1 MKFTRKLE
9 QWRRAG
15 LIDED
20 TVQRIEAHERDQS
33 SPVVLYAVG
42 GVGAVAIVLGIV
54 AIVASN
60 WAAIP
65 AAVKLAVDGL
75 VAIALA
81 VAVLRTASG
90 WTRDVLLIVNYGFV
104 LASMS
109 LIGQIYHLDSGT
121 WRALLAWS
129 VATLPMMLIATG
141 RFAATLWAMGLV
153 VSHLFGFVRLFE
165 WLDARGFDQT
175 TLLEFAVVLI
185 GSSPIPYLLF
195 ARTGWTRRERPAV
208 SGVFWA
214 MGWLGFAALTLGSA
228 SIFYF
233 EISARETAI
242 AGPLAMTAVLGVLAA
257 LLPRIDE
264 ALSGRALI
272 GLRVLLVGGAVT
284 ALFALAGGRDDW
296 PVLAAVLQ
304 IFWLGWMAWTGLQM
318 GHESL
323 FRLGVAAVCIRLLGV
338 YVEVFGS
345 MLETGFGLII
355 GGLLTMAL
363 TWFWL
368 RKSRGLA
375 EALAE
380 SAPGSNDREDSPR

>member
-1 MKFTRKLE
+1 MKFARKLD
-9 QWRRAG
+9 QWHRAG
-15 LIDED
+15 LIDGD
-20 TVQRIEAHERDQS
+20 TVQRIEAYERDQS

-65 AAVKLAVDGL
+65 AGVKLAVDGL

-90 WTRDVLLIVNYGFV
+90 WTRDVLLMVNYGFV

-109 LIGQIYHLDSGT
+109 LVGQIYHLDSGT

-129 VATLPMMLIATG
+129 VATLPMMFLATG
-141 RFAATLWAMGLV
+141 RFAATLWTLGLV
-153 VSHLFGFVRLFE
+153 TTHVFGVVHFFE
-165 WLDARGFDQT
+165 WLDESTLEQT
-175 TLLEFAVVLI
+175 TLLDIAVILI
-185 GSSPIPYLLF
+185 GLSPVPYLLF
-195 ARTGWTRRERPAV
+195 ARSGWMRRERPAV
-208 SGVFWA
+208 SSVFWA
-214 MGWLGFAALTLGSA
+214 TSWLGFAVLALLSA
-228 SIFYF
+228 SVFYF
-233 EISARETAI
+233 EERARYTII
-242 AGPLAMTAVLGVLAA
+242 AGPLAVTAVLGGLAA

-264 ALSGRALI
+264 TLSARALI
-272 GLRVLLVGGAVT
+272 GLRVLLVGGALT
-284 ALFALAGGRDDW
+284 TLAALGGGRGDW

-304 IFWLGWMAWTGLQM
+304 IFWLGWMGWTALQM

-368 RKSRGLA
+368 RKSQGLA

-380 SAPGSNDREDSPR
+380 PDSASNDGEGSP

>member
-1 MKFTRKLE
+1 MNLTRKLE
-9 QWRRAG
+9 QWRLAG
-15 LIDED
+15 VIDGD
-20 TVQRIEAHERDQS
+20 TVRRIEAYERDQS

-65 AAVKLAVDGL
+65 AHAKLAVDGL
-75 VAIALA
+75 VAVALA
-81 VAVLRTASG
+81 VAIVRTAPG
-90 WTRDVLLIVNYGFV
+90 WARDVLLMVNYGFV

-109 LIGQIYHLDSGT
+109 LIGQIYQLDSGT

-129 VATLPMMLIATG
+129 LATLPMMFIATG
-141 RFAATLWAMGLV
+141 RFAATLWALGLAAT
-153 VSHLFGFVRLFE
+153 HLFGLVRFVE
-165 WLDARGFDQT
+165 WLGESSFDQT
-175 TLLEFAVVLI
+175 TLLDLTVVLI

-195 ARTGWTRRERPAV
+195 ARAGWTRRERPAV

-214 MGWLGFAALTLGSA
+214 MGWLGLAVLTLLSA
-228 SIFYF
+228 SIFYV
-233 EISARETAI
+233 EISERETVI
-242 AGPLAMTAVLGVLAA
+242 AGPLAIASVLGVLAA

-264 ALSGRALI
+264 SLSARALI
-272 GLRVLLVGGAVT
+272 GLRGLLVGGAVT
-284 ALFALAGGRDDW
+284 ALLALAGGRDDW
-296 PVLAAVLQ
+296 PLLAAVLQ
-304 IFWLGWMAWTGLQM
+304 LFWLGWMAWTALLL

-368 RKSRGLA
+368 RKSRRLA

-380 SAPGSNDREDSPR
+380 PSPVSNDVEGSLR